1 MNEQEVL
8 LQTRHI
14 WQTCFGDSEEFM
26 NIYFSK
32 KYTATA
38 NITRHANGKVV
49 AATQVLPYTLCQH
62 GDRMPAG
69 YVSGLATLPEY
80 RGQGLAADILREA
93 HLRLYHSGAILSL
106 LIPGSESLRA
116 YYQDCRHGAYETVA
130 FRHEAPLNIAC
141 QPATDVVCTPSQ
153 GGDTDEYAFYIEQLM
168 KEPLCL
174 LPSIHDYEA
183 AIMLCRLEKGEIW
196 TARRNEQ
203 IVGWMMVIPENEH
216 RSVIRDI
223 RCTDSSVAASLLQH
237 FQENANGPESPI
249 WRKAVPSAHPQS
261 HPYAMARV
269 VNVPLFLQK
278 AAQRNPH
285 LSTIIEI
292 TNDKDIPDNNGRYIL
307 HQGQCL
313 RTETPCETI
322 LTPGELAAWAFT
334 QEGFHL
340 PLMLDE

>member
-1 MNEQEVL
+1 
-8 LQTRHI
+8 
-14 WQTCFGDSEEFM
+14 
-26 NIYFSK
+26 
-32 KYTATA
+32 
-38 NITRHANGKVV
+38 
-49 AATQVLPYTLCQH
+49 
-62 GDRMPAG
+62 
-69 YVSGLATLPEY
+69 
-80 RGQGLAADILREA
+80 
-93 HLRLYHSGAILSL
+93 
-106 LIPGSESLRA
+106 
-116 YYQDCRHGAYETVA
+116 
-130 FRHEAPLNIAC
+130 
-141 QPATDVVCTPSQ
+141 
-153 GGDTDEYAFYIEQLM
+153 M

-203 IVGWMMVIPENEH
+203 MVGWMMVIPENEH

-261 HPYAMARV
+261 RPYAMARV

-278 AAQRNPH
+278 TAQQNPH
-285 LSTIIEI
+285 LSTIIEV
-292 TNDKDIPDNNGRYIL
+292 TNDEHIPDNNGRYL
-307 HQGQCL
+307 LSQGQCT
-313 RTETPCETI
+313 RTEAPSETI
-322 LTPGELAAWAFT
+322 LTPGKLAAWAFT